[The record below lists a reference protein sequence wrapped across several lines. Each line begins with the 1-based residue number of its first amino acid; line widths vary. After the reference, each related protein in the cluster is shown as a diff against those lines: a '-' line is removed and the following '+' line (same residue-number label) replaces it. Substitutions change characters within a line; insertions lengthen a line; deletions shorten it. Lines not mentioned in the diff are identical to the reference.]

1 MKRAVQHD
9 AYYGRERIG
18 REFFRARDEVARG
31 AVHQRVHATK
41 LGFSRGDGRFD
52 RGRVAHVASGEA
64 ALAAR
69 FADLFGGLAQRL
81 FAPPGRSEEHTSE
94 LQSPCNLV
102 CRLLLEKKKQPTP
115 TY

>member
-41 LGFSRGDGRFD
+41 LGFGRGDGCFD
-52 RGRVAHVASGEA
+52 RSRVAHVASGEA

-69 FADLFGGLAQRL
+69 FADLFGGLRSGSSRRPARKS
-81 FAPPGRSEEHTSE
+81 FAPNSARRTAME
-94 LQSPCNLV
+94 SP
-102 CRLLLEKKKQPTP
+102 
-115 TY
+115 